1 MKSQGIE
8 PIHPLEFELEVIE
21 RPDTAPETHLRMTES
36 AEITAAPTGES
47 MKQLTA

>member
-21 RPDTAPETHLRMTES
+21 RPDTALETHLRITES